1 MDRFSRVLRR
11 AESGLRLPEA
21 HRTRILAEVGQDLED
36 AYRAYRAAGLGEE
49 EAARRAER
57 LVGLSEPA
65 VSELGRLHATGYA
78 RLLDRFSTRG
88 AHRVER
94 GLLAGLT
101 GLAVVLGVAGI
112 AASGGPAGGSSPVV
126 WVLVMLL
133 AGVLALALADR
144 LADLRG
150 AAHPV
155 ESPFGVLATLA
166 AIAVGVGLLGALLE
180 LWRLGGGET
189 DGRTVVAIAAAIG
202 GAAERL
208 ASGLIVALVA
218 LLTGFHLRS
227 RRRAAARRRARIPG
241 LGTSLKQEVD
251 A

>member
-1 MDRFSRVLRR
+1 MDRFNQVLRR

-36 AYRAYRAAGLGEE
+36 AYRAYRVAGLGEE

-65 VSELGRLHATGYA
+65 LSELGRLHATGYA

-101 GLAVVLGVAGI
+101 GLAVGLGAAGI
-112 AASGGPAGGSSPVV
+112 VASGGPAEGSPVV
-126 WVLVMLL
+126 WVLLVLL

-144 LADLRG
+144 LSDLRG
-150 AAHPV
+150 AAPPAQ
-155 ESPFGVLATLA
+155 SPFGVLATLA

-180 LWRLGGGET
+180 LSQLGGGET
-189 DGRTVVAIAAAIG
+189 DGRTVVAIAAAVG

-227 RRRAAARRRARIPG
+227 RRKAAARRRARIPG
-241 LGTSLKQEVD
+241 LGTSFEQEVD